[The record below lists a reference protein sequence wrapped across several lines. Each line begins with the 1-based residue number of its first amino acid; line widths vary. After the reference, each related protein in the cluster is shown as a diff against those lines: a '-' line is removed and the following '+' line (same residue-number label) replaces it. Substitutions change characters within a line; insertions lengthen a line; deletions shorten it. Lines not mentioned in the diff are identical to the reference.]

1 MTLREAVD
9 RIRKFIESEVCFY
22 KIDRFLGDLRWEASH
37 LDICWSGEY
46 TIVVF
51 DTRTGERAE
60 VKR

>member
-1 MTLREAVD
+1 
-9 RIRKFIESEVCFY
+9 
-22 KIDRFLGDLRWEASH
+22 LGDLRWEASH